1 VRPRSHSPSAAGPP
15 NLWRMSTPSGG
26 ALAPG
31 RFRLLL
37 LALVLFI
44 VGTAAL
50 PASGPVRFLEF
61 VLLAGTLVIALLEL
75 RVPGQSRLVPIAL
88 ASSVIFVTAVD
99 HLVRL
104 RHFPLIASILVA
116 VFAAVVVWLA
126 YASVMRPDRSV
137 SDRIIGAICV
147 YLLIGLAWASLFETL
162 DFVIPGSF
170 RFPADTAWATPGTV
184 RYRYLSFVTLA
195 TLGYGDVTPQTAL
208 AGTLAA
214 LEAVTGQLY
223 IGITVARLVAL
234 SLGDRAGRGE
244 SSKTG
249 V

>member
-1 VRPRSHSPSAAGPP
+1 
-15 NLWRMSTPSGG
+15 MSTSSRG

-50 PASGPVRFLEF
+50 PESGSLRLLEL
-61 VLLAGTLVIALLEL
+61 VLLAGALVVALLEL
-75 RVPGQSRLVPIAL
+75 RVSGQSRLVPITL
-88 ASSVIFVTAVD
+88 ASGVIFVTVVD
-99 HLVRL
+99 NAVRL
-104 RHFPLIASILVA
+104 RHLPVVASTLVA
-116 VFAAVVVWLA
+116 IFAGVVVWLA

-137 SDRIIGAICV
+137 SDRIVGAICV

-162 DFVIPGSF
+162 DGVLPGSL
-170 RFPADTAWATPGTV
+170 RFPVDTAWTTPGKL
-184 RYRYLSFVTLA
+184 RYRYFSFVTLA

-234 SLGDRAGRGE
+234 SLHDRSDRDDSPKPSA
-244 SSKTG
+244 
-249 V
+249 

>member
-1 VRPRSHSPSAAGPP
+1 MPPLSHV
-15 NLWRMSTPSGG
+15 
-26 ALAPG
+26 LAPG

-37 LALVLFI
+37 CSLVLFI

-61 VLLAGTLVIALLEL
+61 VLLAGALVITLLEL

-88 ASSVIFVTAVD
+88 ASSAIFVTAVD
-99 HLVRL
+99 HFVRL
-104 RHFPLIASILVA
+104 RNLPVIVSILVA
-116 VFAAVVVWLA
+116 VFAGVVVWLA

-162 DFVIPGSF
+162 DFVVPGSL

-184 RYRYLSFVTLA
+184 RYRYFSFVTLA

-234 SLGDRAGRGE
+234 SLGGRAGRGE

>member
-1 VRPRSHSPSAAGPP
+1 MPPLSHV
-15 NLWRMSTPSGG
+15 
-26 ALAPG
+26 LAPG

-37 LALVLFI
+37 CSLLLFI

-50 PASGPVRFLEF
+50 PETGPGRFLEF
-61 VLLAGTLVIALLEL
+61 VLLVGTLVIALVEL
-75 RVPGQSRLVPIAL
+75 RVDGQSRLVAIVL
-88 ASSVIFVTAVD
+88 AAGVIFVTVAD
-99 HLVRL
+99 HAIRL
-104 RHFPLIASILVA
+104 RHLPVIASLLVA
-116 VFAAVVVWLA
+116 IFAGAVVGLA
-126 YASVMRPDRSV
+126 YASVMRPERSV
-137 SDRIIGAICV
+137 SDRIVGAICV

-162 DFVIPGSF
+162 DSVVPGSF

-214 LEAVTGQLY
+214 LEAVSGQLY

-234 SLGDRAGRGE
+234 SMADRAGRGE

>member
-1 VRPRSHSPSAAGPP
+1 MPPLSHV
-15 NLWRMSTPSGG
+15 
-26 ALAPG
+26 LAPG

-37 LALVLFI
+37 CSLLLFI

-50 PASGPVRFLEF
+50 PETGPVRFLEF
-61 VLLAGTLVIALLEL
+61 VLLAGALVITLLEL

-88 ASSVIFVTAVD
+88 ASSAIFVTVAD
-99 HLVRL
+99 HAIRL
-104 RHFPLIASILVA
+104 RHLPVIASILVA
-116 VFAAVVVWLA
+116 IFAGAVVGLA
-126 YASVMRPDRSV
+126 YALVMRPDRSV
-137 SDRIIGAICV
+137 SDRIVGAICV

-162 DFVIPGSF
+162 DSVVPGSF

-184 RYRYLSFVTLA
+184 RYRYFSFVTLA

-214 LEAVTGQLY
+214 LEAVSGQLY

>member
-1 VRPRSHSPSAAGPP
+1 VRPRSHSPRAAGPP

-37 LALVLFI
+37 CSLVLFI

-50 PASGPVRFLEF
+50 PASGPGRFLEF

-75 RVPGQSRLVPIAL
+75 RVHGESRLVPIAL
-88 ASSVIFVTAVD
+88 ASSVIFVTVVD
-99 HLVRL
+99 QSMRL
-104 RHFPLIASILVA
+104 RHLPVIAGIL
-116 VFAAVVVWLA
+116 AALFSGVVVWLA

-137 SDRIIGAICV
+137 SDRIVGAICV

-162 DFVIPGSF
+162 DFVVPGSL

-195 TLGYGDVTPQTAL
+195 TLGYGDVTPQTPL

-214 LEAVTGQLY
+214 LEAVSGQLY

-234 SLGDRAGRGE
+234 SLADRAGRGE

>member
-1 VRPRSHSPSAAGPP
+1 MPPLSHV
-15 NLWRMSTPSGG
+15 
-26 ALAPG
+26 LAPG

-37 LALVLFI
+37 FSLVLFI

-50 PASGPVRFLEF
+50 PDTGPARFLEF
-61 VLLAGTLVIALLEL
+61 VLLVGTLVIALVEL
-75 RVPGQSRLVPIAL
+75 RVDGQSRLVPIVL
-88 ASSVIFVTAVD
+88 AAGVIFVTVAD
-99 HLVRL
+99 HAIRL
-104 RHFPLIASILVA
+104 RHLPVIASILA
-116 VFAAVVVWLA
+116 AIFAGAVVGLA

-137 SDRIIGAICV
+137 SDRIVGAICV

-162 DFVIPGSF
+162 DSVVPGSF

-184 RYRYLSFVTLA
+184 RYHYFSFVTLA

-214 LEAVTGQLY
+214 LEAVSGQLY

-234 SLGDRAGRGE
+234 SMADRAVG

-249 V
+249 E

>member
-1 VRPRSHSPSAAGPP
+1 MPPLSHV
-15 NLWRMSTPSGG
+15 
-26 ALAPG
+26 LAPG

-37 LALVLFI
+37 CSLVLFI

-61 VLLAGTLVIALLEL
+61 VLLAGALVITLLEL

-88 ASSVIFVTAVD
+88 ASSAIFVTAVD
-99 HLVRL
+99 HFVRL
-104 RHFPLIASILVA
+104 RNLPVIVSILVA
-116 VFAAVVVWLA
+116 VFAGVVVWLA

-162 DFVIPGSF
+162 DFVVPGSL

-184 RYRYLSFVTLA
+184 RYRYFSFVTLA

-234 SLGDRAGRGE
+234 SLHDRSDRDDSPKPSA
-244 SSKTG
+244 
-249 V
+249 

>member
-1 VRPRSHSPSAAGPP
+1 MPPLSHV
-15 NLWRMSTPSGG
+15 
-26 ALAPG
+26 LAPG

-37 LALVLFI
+37 CSLLLFI

-50 PASGPVRFLEF
+50 PETGPARFLEL
-61 VLLAGTLVIALLEL
+61 VLLVGTLVVALVEL
-75 RVPGQSRLVPIAL
+75 RVDGQSRLVPIVL
-88 ASSVIFVTAVD
+88 AAGVIFVTVAD
-99 HLVRL
+99 HAIRL
-104 RHFPLIASILVA
+104 RHLPVIASILVA
-116 VFAAVVVWLA
+116 IFAGAVVGLA
-126 YASVMRPDRSV
+126 YALVMRPDRSV
-137 SDRIIGAICV
+137 SDRIVGAICV

-162 DFVIPGSF
+162 DSVVPGSF

-184 RYRYLSFVTLA
+184 RYRYFSFVTLA

-214 LEAVTGQLY
+214 LEAVSGQLY

-234 SLGDRAGRGE
+234 SMADRAVG

>member
-1 VRPRSHSPSAAGPP
+1 MPPLSHV
-15 NLWRMSTPSGG
+15 
-26 ALAPG
+26 LAPG

-37 LALVLFI
+37 CSLVLFI

-50 PASGPVRFLEF
+50 PETGPARFLEF
-61 VLLAGTLVIALLEL
+61 FLLAGTLVIALVEL
-75 RVPGQSRLVPIAL
+75 RVEGQSRLVPIVLVAG
-88 ASSVIFVTAVD
+88 VIFVTAAD
-99 HLVRL
+99 QAIRL
-104 RHFPLIASILVA
+104 RHLPVIASILVA
-116 VFAAVVVWLA
+116 IFAGAVVGLA
-126 YASVMRPDRSV
+126 YALVMRPDRSV
-137 SDRIIGAICV
+137 SDRIVGAICV

-162 DFVIPGSF
+162 DFVVPGSF
-170 RFPADTAWATPGTV
+170 RFPPDTAWATPGTV

-195 TLGYGDVTPQTAL
+195 TLGYGDVTPKTAL

-234 SLGDRAGRGE
+234 SMADRAVG

>member
-1 VRPRSHSPSAAGPP
+1 
-15 NLWRMSTPSGG
+15 MSTSSLRT
-26 ALAPG
+26 LAPG

-37 LALVLFI
+37 AALVLFI

-50 PASGPVRFLEF
+50 PESGPARFLEF
-61 VLLAGTLVIALLEL
+61 ALLALTLVVALLEL
-75 RVPGQSRLVPIAL
+75 RVDGQSRLVPIVL
-88 ASSVIFVTAVD
+88 ASGVIFVTVAD
-99 HLVRL
+99 HVIRL
-104 RHFPLIASILVA
+104 RHLPVIASILVA
-116 VFAAVVVWLA
+116 IFAGAVVGLA
-126 YASVMRPDRSV
+126 YTLVMRPDRSV
-137 SDRIIGAICV
+137 SDRIVGAVCV

-162 DFVIPGSF
+162 DFVAPGSF
-170 RFPADTAWATPGTV
+170 RFPADTAWATPGTA
-184 RYRYLSFVTLA
+184 RYRYFSFVTLA
-195 TLGYGDVTPQTAL
+195 TLGYGDVTPQTTL

-234 SLGDRAGRGE
+234 SLADRAAG

>member
-1 VRPRSHSPSAAGPP
+1 MPPLSHV
-15 NLWRMSTPSGG
+15 
-26 ALAPG
+26 LAPG

-37 LALVLFI
+37 CSLVLFI

-50 PASGPVRFLEF
+50 PETGPARFLEF
-61 VLLAGTLVIALLEL
+61 VLLAGTLVIALVEL
-75 RVPGQSRLVPIAL
+75 RVNGQSRMVPIVL
-88 ASSVIFVTAVD
+88 AAGVIFVTVAD
-99 HLVRL
+99 HAIRL
-104 RHFPLIASILVA
+104 RHLPVIASILA
-116 VFAAVVVWLA
+116 AIFAGAVVGLA

-137 SDRIIGAICV
+137 SDRIVGAICV

-162 DFVIPGSF
+162 DFVAPGSF

-195 TLGYGDVTPQTAL
+195 TLGYGDVTPQTPL

>member
-1 VRPRSHSPSAAGPP
+1 
-15 NLWRMSTPSGG
+15 MSTPGGG

-44 VGTAAL
+44 VATAAL
-50 PASGPVRFLEF
+50 PQSGPVRFLEF
-61 VLLAGTLVIALLEL
+61 VLLAGTLVIALVEL
-75 RVPGQSRLVPIAL
+75 RVHGESRLVPIVL
-88 ASSVIFVTAVD
+88 ASSVIFVTVAD
-99 HLVRL
+99 QAVRL
-104 RHFPLIASILVA
+104 RHLPVIAGILVA
-116 VFAAVVVWLA
+116 LFSGVVVWLA
-126 YASVMRPDRSV
+126 YASVMRPHRSV
-137 SDRIIGAICV
+137 SDRIVGAICV

-162 DFVIPGSF
+162 DFVVAGSF
-170 RFPADTAWATPGTV
+170 RFPPETAWATPGTV
-184 RYRYLSFVTLA
+184 RYRYFSFVTLA

-234 SLGDRAGRGE
+234 SLADRAVKSE
-244 SSKTG
+244 SSKPG